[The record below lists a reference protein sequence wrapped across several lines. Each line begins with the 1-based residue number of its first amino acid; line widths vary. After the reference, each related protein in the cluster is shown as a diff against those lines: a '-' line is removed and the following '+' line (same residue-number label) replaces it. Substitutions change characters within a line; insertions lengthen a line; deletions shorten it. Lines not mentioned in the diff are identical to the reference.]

1 MCLSESDRIIV
12 LPLAKELQTYLHTR
26 AGMYSLSLS
35 LSLSLCYLYSFFYLL
50 GKFECGNDISRNV
63 TVKELRAL
71 LSKHVSST
79 CSLLLHLICM
89 YESSFMYNYC
99 FDIFLAS

>member
-35 LSLSLCYLYSFFYLL
+35 ICYLYSFFYLL

-63 TVKELRAL
+63 TVRELRAL
-71 LSKHVSST
+71 LSKHVSN
-79 CSLLLHLICM
+79 LLLHLICM
-89 YESSFMYNYC
+89 YESSFMCNYY
-99 FDIFLAS
+99 FDIL

>member
-1 MCLSESDRIIV
+1 MCLSESERIFV

-26 AGMYSLSLS
+26 AGMHSLS
-35 LSLSLCYLYSFFYLL
+35 LSLSLCYLYSFFYLI

-71 LSKHVSST
+71 LSKHVSS
-79 CSLLLHLICM
+79 LLLHLICM
-89 YESSFMYNYC
+89 YESSFIFMYNYC
-99 FDIFLAS
+99 FDIF